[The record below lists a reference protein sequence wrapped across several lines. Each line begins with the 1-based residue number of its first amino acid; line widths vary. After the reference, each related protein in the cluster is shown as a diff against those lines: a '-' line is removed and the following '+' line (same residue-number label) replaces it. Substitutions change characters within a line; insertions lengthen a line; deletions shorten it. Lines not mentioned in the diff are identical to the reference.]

1 MSPAL
6 VQALQRL
13 VVVAVVG
20 ALSAVGLNLTILN
33 GALGSQAVLLIPIL
47 TAIIDAVLKYLGGAT
62 VPVVNNIAVA
72 RKPYGPGLDKP
83 PFWAV

>member
-20 ALSAVGLNLTILN
+20 ALTAVGINLTVLD
-33 GALGSQAVLLIPIL
+33 GALPNAALLIPVI
-47 TAIIDAVLKYLGGAT
+47 TAVISAVLKYLGGPTIQVA
-62 VPVVNNIAVA
+62 NAAVSRA
-72 RKPYGPGLDKP
+72 RVGVESP
-83 PFWAV
+83 PFWSV

>member
-20 ALSAVGLNLTILN
+20 ALSAVGLNLTILS
-33 GALGSQAVLLIPIL
+33 GALGNTALLLIPIL
-47 TAIIDAVLKYLGGAT
+47 TAVIDAALKYLGGPTIQVA
-62 VPVVNNIAVA
+62 NAAVA
-72 RKPYGPGLDKP
+72 RAGVGIDKP
-83 PFWAV
+83 PFWSV

>member
-6 VQALQRL
+6 VQAIQRL

-47 TAIIDAVLKYLGGAT
+47 TAAIDAVLKYLGGAT
-62 VPVVNNIAVA
+62 VPATNITGVDY
-72 RKPYGPGLDKP
+72 RSGINWPHL
-83 PFWAV
+83 WSV

>member
-13 VVVAVVG
+13 LVVAVVG
-20 ALSAVGLNLTILN
+20 ALSAVGLNLTVLN
-33 GALGSQAVLLIPIL
+33 GALGSSALLLLPIL
-47 TAIIDAVLKYLGGAT
+47 TAIIDAALKYLGGAT
-62 VPVVNNIAVA
+62 VPVATA
-72 RKPYGPGLDKP
+72 SLTSAKYQDSP

>member
-13 VVVAVVG
+13 LVVAVVG

-33 GALGSQAVLLIPIL
+33 GALGSSALLLLPIL
-47 TAIIDAVLKYLGGAT
+47 TAIIDAALKYLGGAT
-62 VPVVNNIAVA
+62 VPASSVSSVA
-72 RKPYGPGLDKP
+72 PRGYGLDKP
-83 PFWAV
+83 PFWSV

>member
-13 VVVAVVG
+13 VVVAIVG
-20 ALSAVGLNLTILN
+20 ALTAVGINLTLLN
-33 GALGSQAVLLIPIL
+33 GALPNAALFIPVL
-47 TAIIDAVLKYLGGAT
+47 TAVISAALKYLGGAT
-62 VPVVNNIAVA
+62 VPAASVA
-72 RKPYGPGLDKP
+72 TATLGYETVEP